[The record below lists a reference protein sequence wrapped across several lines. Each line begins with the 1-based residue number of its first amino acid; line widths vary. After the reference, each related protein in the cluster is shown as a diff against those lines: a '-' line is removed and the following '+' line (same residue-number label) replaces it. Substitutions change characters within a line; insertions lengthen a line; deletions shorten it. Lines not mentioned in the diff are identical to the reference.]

1 MSPSASFPS
10 SPFPFLNL
18 PSDTAQT
25 CCYPSTAST
34 VPSGSQGASP
44 YLVSS
49 CLWLKQGGQ
58 SPLDP
63 KGAPISRDVSK
74 PWVQRGTRVGLMEE
88 GDDGR
93 CCSWR
98 QEGLEEAESIF
109 SSPVVL
115 TYGSPGHFPHH
126 SVFSIRKW
134 SSRAVTTPA
143 RVRPRL
149 PMTRAS
155 NRVLPTPSSR
165 ALA

>member
-58 SPLDP
+58 SPVDP

-74 PWVQRGTRVGLMEE
+74 PWVQRGSRVGLMEE

-126 SVFSIRKW
+126 SVFSIRKC